1 MENIVGMDYK
11 VSNTSYTGESNVE
24 GTTKK
29 EVHYYE
35 LLVMLYSDLLKL
47 SNWMKT
53 QTSAYKQ
60 KYVSRYQAPEL
71 EKILNYSNQVEIVA
85 NEVRRRMNHIRMS
98 KSIDLED
105 TPIFKSVLTYQKQ

>member
-1 MENIVGMDYK
+1 MENTVGMDYEVTNK
-11 VSNTSYTGESNVE
+11 SYTGASNLE

-35 LLVMLYSDLLKL
+35 LLMMLYSDLLQL

-53 QTSAYKQ
+53 QTTSYKQ
-60 KYVSRYQAPEL
+60 KYINRYQAPEL
-71 EKILNYSNQVEIVA
+71 EKILNYSTQVENIA
-85 NEVRRRMNHIRMS
+85 NEVRRRMNKIRMT

-105 TPIFKSVLTYQKQ
+105 TPIYHSVLKYIKQ